1 LFCFEQGFEQNKE
14 INKLIFMTSSV
25 SQFFLRQVSLR
36 LSLVII
42 VSCAFVAGLLIVKK
56 TQELVNQMTPSFSAQ
71 NQQYK

>member
-1 LFCFEQGFEQNKE
+1 
-14 INKLIFMTSSV
+14 MTSSV

>member
-56 TQELVNQMTPSFSAQ
+56 HKNLLT
-71 NQQYK
+71 K